1 MAFAKYGVLSIQP
14 RLGLPSS
21 SSFPNSSCANL
32 DSPNRRLSNLPT
44 PVQTLNSTLGHQ
56 SSPRGPPPP
65 AMMRSPPAASP
76 NCAFCTISK
85 TYPAPISPSS
95 STPPQQAQ
103 PPNLSSE
110 LTSPPTFLVLHS
122 SPICI
127 AFLDIMPL
135 SPGHLLL
142 TTRAHR
148 EKVSEVSDEEA
159 RELGRWLRVLSRVLA
174 RVTGVWDWNIVQNN
188 GMLCCPSPRRCYS
201 REKDG
206 GGERWEDGRVR
217 LMMNQYRSSS
227 SPSRAPRTFPRHTA
241 ASAHA

>member
-1 MAFAKYGVLSIQP
+1 
-14 RLGLPSS
+14 
-21 SSFPNSSCANL
+21 
-32 DSPNRRLSNLPT
+32 
-44 PVQTLNSTLGHQ
+44 
-56 SSPRGPPPP
+56 
-65 AMMRSPPAASP
+65 MMPSPPAPSP

-85 TYPAPISPSS
+85 TYPAPISS
-95 STPPQQAQ
+95 STSPQQAQ

-122 SPICI
+122 SPVCI

-188 GMLCCPSPRRCYS
+188 GMLCCPFPPEAFIRGRKMGRREREADEESIQEQQQPKSCPTYISTSYRGQRS
-201 REKDG
+201 RLSCATG
-206 GGERWEDGRVR
+206 LLRCLGVGRGVNWMR
-217 LMMNQYRSSS
+217 KRQRCWRGS
-227 SPSRAPRTFPRHTA
+227 
-241 ASAHA
+241 